1 MEIAILGLG
10 CFWGPEIKF
19 SKIDGVIRTEG
30 GYCGGNSSST
40 TYKEVCTGKTNHAEV
55 VKLEFDEKVI
65 SFKKILDLFFKM
77 HDPTQK
83 DMQYPDVGTQYRS
96 EIFYETEKQNQ
107 EASEV
112 LQDGE
117 SVEKT
122 LSIIELITSGG
133 TAGMVIIAVLI
144 LMLIFTLYIYFER
157 ILTIKEASK
166 IDANFMNQIK
176 DYVSNGKIDS
186 AQNLCSTVNSP
197 VSRLISK
204 GVSRIGKPLEDINTA
219 IENAG
224 RLEIYNLE
232 KNVSVLATISGAA
245 PMIGFL
251 GTVIGMIL
259 SIFEIANSGGSIDI
273 KTLADGLYT
282 AMTTTVA
289 GLIVGIV
296 AYIAYNH
303 LVVKTDKVVYQM
315 EANSLEFLDLLNEP
329 S

>member
-1 MEIAILGLG
+1 MLSTIFQEQAA
-10 CFWGPEIKF
+10 
-19 SKIDGVIRTEG
+19 DVANTVAEG
-30 GYCGGNSSST
+30 
-40 TYKEVCTGKTNHAEV
+40 E
-55 VKLEFDEKVI
+55 
-65 SFKKILDLFFKM
+65 
-77 HDPTQK
+77 P
-83 DMQYPDVGTQYRS
+83 
-96 EIFYETEKQNQ
+96 
-107 EASEV
+107 
-112 LQDGE
+112 
-117 SVEKT
+117 VEKT
-122 LSIIELITSGG
+122 LSVIELITTGG
-133 TAGMVIIAVLI
+133 TAGIIIIALLFILLI
-144 LMLIFTLYIYFER
+144 MACYIYFER
-157 ILTIKEASK
+157 IFAIKDASK

-176 DYVSNGKIDS
+176 DYVSNGKLES
-186 AQNLCSTVNSP
+186 AQNLCNTANTP
-197 VSRLISK
+197 VSRLIGK
-204 GVSRIGKPLEDINTA
+204 GISRIGKPLEDINTA

-296 AYIAYNH
+296 AYVAYNH
-303 LVVKTDKVVYQM
+303 LVVKTDKMVYQM